1 MRILVI
7 NGPNLNML
15 GIREKGIYGSKTL
28 DEINQEIT
36 TFCLE
41 HDIDADFIQSNGE
54 GKIIDAIHGAMG
66 VYQGIILNAGA
77 FTHYSIAIADA
88 IKCIDVPVIE
98 VHMSN
103 VYSREEYRRKS
114 VIGEACKGV
123 IAGFGDYS
131 YILAVMAVMNVN
143 KK

>member
-36 TFCLE
+36 AFCVA

-54 GKIIDAIHGAMG
+54 DKIIDAIHGAMG

-77 FTHYSIAIADA
+77 FTHYSIAIGDA

-114 VIGEACKGV
+114 VIGEGCKGV

-131 YILAVMAVMNVN
+131 YILAVMAIMNVN